1 MAGVQQ
7 VRPKALWFV
16 IKGKQFPE
24 QQRIGK
30 DSFELKF
37 CCIKRVVVEREE
49 ELLGQIQQEG
59 KGLFAKH

>member
-1 MAGVQQ
+1 M
-7 VRPKALWFV
+7 WFV

-30 DSFELKF
+30 DSFELRS
-37 CCIKRVVVEREE
+37 CCIKHVVVEREE
-49 ELLGQIQQEG
+49 ELLVRIQREG